1 MQEVYLI
8 STDNAVKIGI
18 SSNITKR
25 LLQLQTGNPIP
36 LSLIGTISC
45 VNAKKKE
52 KELHT
57 QYLSH
62 KLKGEWF
69 DLKIVDEIIATH
81 LTSYNHNYK
90 FEVTSA
96 ERYDIIDN
104 AGDSAFML
112 YQYFLRMAAIPDA
125 PMEDDNAAKYFSW
138 SKRKV
143 ANNRKLLEALGYFKK
158 ITYCS
163 RKGKRSVT
171 YYLTKPRVEKA

>member
-1 MQEVYLI
+1 MKEDSDVNLPSIFSEVN
-8 STDNAVKIGI
+8 SKVD
-18 SSNITKR
+18 KR
-25 LLQLQTGNPIP
+25 NRIPQT
-36 LSLIGTISC
+36 
-45 VNAKKKE
+45 
-52 KELHT
+52 
-57 QYLSH
+57 
-62 KLKGEWF
+62 
-69 DLKIVDEIIATH
+69 
-81 LTSYNHNYK
+81 K